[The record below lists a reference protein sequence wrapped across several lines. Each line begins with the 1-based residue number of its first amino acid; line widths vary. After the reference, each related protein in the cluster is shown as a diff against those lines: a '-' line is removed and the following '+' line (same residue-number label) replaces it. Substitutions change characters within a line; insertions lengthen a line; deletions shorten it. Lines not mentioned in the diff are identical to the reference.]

1 MMSEAIT
8 VLTRAQQEIIGEI
21 VRCGAAGGTG
31 RVANYA
37 PTLISLTQA
46 IEILE
51 GMKHTPEGSW
61 ADKMKAAKAAKKQL
75 QANE

>member
-1 MMSEAIT
+1 MYSEA
-8 VLTRAQQEIIGEI
+8 VLVLERAQQEVIGEI

-37 PTLISLTQA
+37 PSLISLNRA

-51 GMKHTPEGSW
+51 GMKHTPEISW
-61 ADKMKAAKAAKKQL
+61 AEKMKAAKAAKKMA
-75 QANE
+75 QAE